1 MAGGLAVAVVG
12 AVALALGLAP
22 ARAQLFSSAPL
33 DQQRFVVLGQPL
45 AQGGWKL
52 LVLEQIRQ
60 SPSCWQRRPDGLI
73 DPSLIGFDFTGIC
86 NRYIDS
92 NGYSLRLGQRDQAL
106 SHDLRLIPEGRQLLL
121 LGLPRRGGD
130 GVLIA
135 QAPLPSRPRADAF
148 VALKLEAGWSLSRR
162 TYNGQALSHVYFS
175 GNGAPPAAGFSSGT
189 GLASP
194 PPAKATGRSRVIP
207 LKVVPFRP

>member
-1 MAGGLAVAVVG
+1 MAMAVAMAMAM
-12 AVALALGLAP
+12 AVAMDGALGLAP

-52 LVLEQIRQ
+52 LVLEQIRE
-60 SPSCWQRRPDGLI
+60 SPQCWQRRADGLI
-73 DPSLIGFDFTGIC
+73 DPSLINFDFSGIC

-92 NGYSLRLGQRDQAL
+92 NGYSLRLGQRDHAL

-130 GVLIA
+130 GLLIA

-148 VALKLEAGWSLSRR
+148 VALRLEPGWVLSRR

-175 GNGAPPAAGFSSGT
+175 GT
-189 GLASP
+189 GQTTGPGQASP
-194 PPAKATGRSRVIP
+194 PPAKPPAHGRVIP
-207 LKVVPFRP
+207 LKVVPYRP

>member
-1 MAGGLAVAVVG
+1 MARVLAVAVVG
-12 AVALALGLAP
+12 AVTLAQGLAP
-22 ARAQLFSSAPL
+22 ARAQLFGSAPV

-60 SPSCWQRRPDGLI
+60 SPQCWQRRADGLI
-73 DPSLIGFDFTGIC
+73 DPSLIKFDFSGIC
-86 NRYIDS
+86 SRYIDS
-92 NGYSLRLGQRDQAL
+92 NGYSLRLGQRDHAL

-148 VALKLEAGWSLSRR
+148 VALRFEPGWGLSRR
-162 TYNGQALSHVYFS
+162 TYNGQALSHMYFS
-175 GNGAPPAAGFSSGT
+175 GAGP

-194 PPAKATGRSRVIP
+194 PPARPTGHGRGIP
-207 LKVVPFRP
+207 VRVVPYRP

>member
-1 MAGGLAVAVVG
+1 MGRTYRGLGLADRPSLGMAMAVAV
-12 AVALALGLAP
+12 ALGTAP

-60 SPSCWQRRPDGLI
+60 SPQCWQRRADGLI
-73 DPSLIGFDFTGIC
+73 DPSLINFDFSGIC
-86 NRYIDS
+86 SRYIDS
-92 NGYSLRLGQRDQAL
+92 NGYSLRLGQRDHAL

-135 QAPLPSRPRADAF
+135 QRADAF
-148 VALKLEAGWSLSRR
+148 VALRFEPGWELSRR

-175 GNGAPPAAGFSSGT
+175 GAGQVAGAGQP
-189 GLASP
+189 SP
-194 PPAKATGRSRVIP
+194 PPAKPPAYGRVIP
-207 LKVVPFRP
+207 LKVVPYRP